1 MTADIFFLHLSYL
14 IPLIAF
20 AIREIFWL
28 RIVLTASQLGHLVHS
43 YMDLDFN
50 KGQIYHHEQT
60 GPHTHIGYGRETY

>member
-20 AIREIFWL
+20 AICEIFWL

-50 KGQIYHHEQT
+50 KGQICHHEQT